1 VTSNQGISADVRT
14 GELVIERTDPGMAV
28 LTISGE
34 HDLSTAPH
42 LRRRLD
48 GLVDEGTATVVD
60 LSPATF
66 IDSSILGVILNGRR
80 RAAEAEI
87 GFAVARSRSNGSDA
101 VDRVL
106 EVTGLR
112 TELPVHARR
121 EEAFQ
126 AASGNSGKSPA

>member
-1 VTSNQGISADVRT
+1 VASIQGSFGDVRT
-14 GELVIERTDPGMAV
+14 GELALELTDAGLAV

-34 HDLSTAPH
+34 HDLSTAPE

-48 GLVDEGTATVVD
+48 VLLEEGTATVVD

-66 IDSSILGVILNGRR
+66 IDSSILGVILDGRR
-80 RAAEAEI
+80 RASDAEI
-87 GFAVARSRSNGSDA
+87 GFAVVHSNGADA

-112 TELPVHARR
+112 NELPVHARR
-121 EEAFQ
+121 EEALAA
-126 AASGNSGKSPA
+126 AASSSGKPVP

>member
-1 VTSNQGISADVRT
+1 MASDQGISADVRT
-14 GELVIERTDPGMAV
+14 GELALERKESGVAI

-34 HDLSTAPH
+34 HDLSTAPQ

-48 GLVDEGTATVVD
+48 NLFDDGVATVVD

-66 IDSSILGVILNGRR
+66 IDSSILGVILDGRR
-80 RAAEAEI
+80 RAADAQI
-87 GFAVARSRSNGSDA
+87 AFAVVHEPGTEA

-112 TELPVHARR
+112 SELPVHSQR
-121 EEAFQ
+121 EEAIT
-126 AASGNSGKSPA
+126 AASGDHGTPP

>member
-1 VTSNQGISADVRT
+1 MGPIRGSFGGVRT
-14 GELVIERTDPGMAV
+14 GELALERTDEGLAV

-34 HDLSTAPH
+34 HDLSTAPE

-48 GLVDEGTATVVD
+48 VLLDEGTATVID

-66 IDSSILGVILNGRR
+66 VDSSILGVILDGRR
-80 RAAEAEI
+80 RASDAEV
-87 GFAVARSRSNGSDA
+87 GFAVVHSNGADA

-112 TELPVHARR
+112 NELPVHARR
-121 EEAFQ
+121 NEALA
-126 AASGNSGKSPA
+126 AASGSGKPVT

>member
-1 VTSNQGISADVRT
+1 VPSDQGSFAGVRT
-14 GELVIERTDPGMAV
+14 GELALERNDSGLAV

-34 HDLSTAPH
+34 HDLSTAPN

-48 GLVDEGTATVVD
+48 NLLDEGTATVVD

-66 IDSSILGVILNGRR
+66 IDSSILGVILDGRR
-80 RAAEAEI
+80 RAAESGV
-87 GFAVARSRSNGSDA
+87 GFAVVHTNGADA

-121 EEAFQ
+121 EEAFTEV
-126 AASGNSGKSPA
+126 SGSGKPAA

>member
-1 VTSNQGISADVRT
+1 VPSNRGSFAGVRT
-14 GELVIERTDPGMAV
+14 GELALERNDAGLAV

-34 HDLSTAPH
+34 HDLSTAPN

-48 GLVDEGTATVVD
+48 GLLDEGTATVID

-66 IDSSILGVILNGRR
+66 VDSSILGVILDGRR
-80 RAAEAEI
+80 HAAEANI
-87 GFAVARSRSNGSDA
+87 GFAVVHSNGADA

-112 TELPVHARR
+112 AELPVHSRR
-121 EEAFQ
+121 EEAVTE
-126 AASGNSGKSPA
+126 ASANSGKTSE

>member
-1 VTSNQGISADVRT
+1 VRT
-14 GELVIERTDPGMAV
+14 GELALERNESGVAV

-34 HDLSTAPH
+34 HDLSTAPS

-48 GLVDEGTATVVD
+48 GLLDEGVATVLD

-66 IDSSILGVILNGRR
+66 IDSSILSVILDGRR
-80 RAAEAEI
+80 RSAEAKI
-87 GFAVARSRSNGSDA
+87 GFAVARSNGSDA

-112 TELPVHARR
+112 AELPVHARR
-121 EEAFQ
+121 EEAIM
-126 AASGNSGKSPA
+126 AASGNGEKTPP

>member
-1 VTSNQGISADVRT
+1 VRT
-14 GELVIERTDPGMAV
+14 GELALERNDSGVAV

-34 HDLSTAPH
+34 HDLSTASN

-48 GLVDEGTATVVD
+48 GLLDEGVATVLD

-66 IDSSILGVILNGRR
+66 IDSSILGVILDGRR
-80 RAAEAEI
+80 RAVEANI
-87 GFAVARSRSNGSDA
+87 GFAVARSNGSDA

-112 TELPVHARR
+112 AELPVHARR
-121 EEAFQ
+121 EEAVM
-126 AASGNSGKSPA
+126 AASGNDGKTPP

>member
-1 VTSNQGISADVRT
+1 VRT
-14 GELVIERTDPGMAV
+14 GELALERTDAGLAV

-34 HDLSTAPH
+34 HDLSTAPN

-48 GLVDEGTATVVD
+48 GLLDEGTATVVD

-66 IDSSILGVILNGRR
+66 VDSSILGAILDGRR
-80 RAAEAEI
+80 SAAGADI
-87 GFAVARSRSNGSDA
+87 GFAVVHSNGADA

-112 TELPVHARR
+112 TELPVYAHR
-121 EEAFQ
+121 EEAFSE
-126 AASGNSGKSPA
+126 ALNGSGKPSA